1 MAEKNKKNSVWF
13 KSPWLEANIMIAA
26 IAIAAVALA
35 IISNAATTP
44 ADGGMPTA
52 QISWLL
58 LAFFLISFVIAV
70 VAVIAGIGGGVL
82 FTPIML
88 AFTPVN
94 SLIIRATGL
103 IVAMF
108 SGLIS
113 TGIFM
118 KNGLGNFRMSITL
131 TISQGIG
138 AFLGAQG
145 AVYVSSAFGASG
157 EGPLRLAL
165 GIILVFLGFYFI
177 SGGKKLE
184 YPTVKT
190 VDRFT
195 KLFNLDGEYYEGSEN
210 RIVKYRVTRLGLGFL
225 LTFIVGLM
233 GGFFGMGAGW
243 AITPVQNLGL
253 GIPLK
258 AAAAN
263 SGIILGMVDCVAV
276 WPYILSGSII
286 PLFVLPWLAGQVTG
300 GYIGALLLSRLKVHF
315 VRIILIGIMFFTSF
329 GLLSDALFKLGVISM
344 KLPPATNLIVFLA
357 ITLFVAFAI
366 IRAHKRDQM
375 NTAQEKNNHE

>member
-1 MAEKNKKNSVWF
+1 MGDKKRNTWL
-13 KSPWLEANIMIAA
+13 KPPWLEANIMIAA
-26 IAIAAVALA
+26 IAIAAVALT
-35 IISNAATTP
+35 IISNTSAVP
-44 ADGGMPTA
+44 VEGEMPTT
-52 QISWLL
+52 QIVLL
-58 LAFFLISFVIAV
+58 VLAFFLISFVITV
-70 VAVIAGIGGGVL
+70 VARISGIGGGVL

-108 SGLIS
+108 GGLIS
-113 TGIFM
+113 TGVFM

-131 TISQGIG
+131 TISQGVG
-138 AFLGAQG
+138 AFVGAQG
-145 AVYVSSAFGASG
+145 AVYISSAFGAAG
-157 EGPLRLAL
+157 EGPLRLSL
-165 GIILVFLGFYFI
+165 GIILAFLGFYFI
-177 SGGKKLE
+177 SGGKKME
-184 YPTVKT
+184 YPPVEK

-195 KLFNLDGEYYEGSEN
+195 KFFDLDSEYYERSEH
-210 RIVKYRVTRLGLGFL
+210 RIVRYRVTRLGLGFL
-225 LTFIVGLM
+225 LTFIVGLI

-253 GIPLK
+253 GVPLK

-286 PLFVLPWLAGQVTG
+286 PLFVLPWLIGNVSG
-300 GYIGALLLSRLKVHF
+300 GYIGALLLSRLRVHF

-329 GLLSDALFKLGVISM
+329 GLFSDALFKLGIVTR
-344 KLPPATNLIVFLA
+344 KLPPAINLIVFLA
-357 ITLFVAFAI
+357 ISLFVIFAI
-366 IRAHKRDQM
+366 WRAQKKRSGK
-375 NTAQEKNNHE
+375 ES